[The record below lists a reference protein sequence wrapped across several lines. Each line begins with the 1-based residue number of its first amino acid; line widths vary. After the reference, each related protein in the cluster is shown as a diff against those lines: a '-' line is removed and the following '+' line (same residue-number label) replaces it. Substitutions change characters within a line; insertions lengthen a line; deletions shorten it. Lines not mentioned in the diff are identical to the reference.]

1 MDVMVEWYILMLIPI
16 ALGTIVAITE
26 KKALMKEHAMELSTV
41 FALMIAGLSL
51 ILLPFA
57 DFSFPT
63 YYWLIIYIA
72 SVFGAVAFLFIA
84 KAVRHLELSKSSPL
98 FTFNPV
104 ITAVLAWLILKEN
117 LGTSQIIGIII
128 IFAGSYFLEM
138 KPKKSYIKE
147 LLTPFKAM
155 IKSKYVHFMLFAM
168 FLYSLTA
175 LIDRYLLNS
184 ANAGA
189 INPFSYIIIIH
200 FFIAINMLAMIHI
213 FHDGWKGIK
222 HGFKS
227 AGGWIFLM
235 AVALFASRS
244 VQTYVVSLPAAK
256 IALVTAMKRG
266 STVFTTILGGEI
278 FHDKHLLQRSLAAL
292 GMVIGA
298 IIMVI

>member
-1 MDVMVEWYILMLIPI
+1 MVEWYILMLIPV
-16 ALGTIVAITE
+16 LFGTIAAITE
-26 KKALMKEHAMELSTV
+26 KKALFKEHAMEFATV
-41 FALMIAGLSL
+41 FSL
-51 ILLPFA
+51 ILAALSFIYFPFFNF
-57 DFSFPT
+57 DFPA

-72 SVFGAVAFLFIA
+72 SMFGSTAFLFIA

-104 ITAVLAWLILKEN
+104 ITAVLAWLVLKEG
-117 LGTSQIIGIII
+117 LGINQIIGVLI

-138 KPKKSYIKE
+138 KPKKSFIKE
-147 LLTPFKAM
+147 LLTPFKAI

-184 ANAGA
+184 ANSWAMD
-189 INPFSYIIIIH
+189 PFTYLMIIH
-200 FFIAINMLAMIHI
+200 VFIAINMLIMIHV
-213 FHDGWKGIK
+213 FHDGLKGVK

-227 AGGWIFLM
+227 AGGWIFIM
-235 AVALFASRS
+235 AAALFISRS
-244 VQTYVVSLPAAK
+244 MQAYVITLPTAK
-256 IALVTAMKRG
+256 IALVAAMKRG
-266 STVFTTILGGEI
+266 STVLTTIFGGEI

-292 GMVIGA
+292 GMVVGA